1 MANDLVV
8 KSNTLI
14 NASYSL
20 TLAEQRLIGLA
31 IVKANNQHKEVDT
44 NTMLVVTAAE
54 YVDMFKVDRA
64 AAYMALKDASERL
77 FSRYFTYDIY
87 SREYGKE
94 YDLKPPKKLN
104 TSDDLIKV
112 KSRWVQKIA
121 YREKSGAVYFQFST
135 DLIPLITNLKE
146 YFTSYYLSQTSD
158 FSSTYATRLFELLMQ
173 WKSTNAI
180 PVMAL
185 HELRNSLGVEENQ
198 YKLVADFKKRVLD
211 IAVNQI
217 NETTDYKIEYEQ
229 HKEGRTITGFS
240 FKFKLKHSKSKAQ
253 IDSKRDPNTPDFFIK
268 MTDAQRHLFA
278 NKMSEMPE
286 MSKYSQGT
294 ESYQQFAVR
303 IAEMLLQPEKFREL
317 YPLLKKLGFNQ

>member
-240 FKFKLKHSKSKAQ
+240 FKFKLKRSKSKAK

-317 YPLLKKLGFNQ
+317 YPLLEKAGYK

>member
-94 YDLKPPKKLN
+94 YDLKPPRKLS

-146 YFTSYYLSQTSD
+146 YFTSYYLSQTAD
-158 FSSTYATRLFELLMQ
+158 FSSSYATRLFELLMQ
-173 WKSTNAI
+173 WKSINAI
-180 PVMAL
+180 PIMAL

-240 FKFKLKHSKSKAQ
+240 FKFKLKHSKSKVQ

-317 YPLLKKLGFNQ
+317 YPLLEKAGYK

>member
-94 YDLKPPKKLN
+94 YDLKPPRKLS

-121 YREKSGAVYFQFST
+121 YRERSGAVYFQFST

-146 YFTSYYLSQTSD
+146 YFTSYYLSQTAD
-158 FSSTYATRLFELLMQ
+158 FSSSYATRLFELLMQ
-173 WKSTNAI
+173 WKSTNSI

-240 FKFKLKHSKSKAQ
+240 FKFKLKRSKSKAK

-317 YPLLKKLGFNQ
+317 YPLLEKAGFK

>member
-94 YDLKPPKKLN
+94 YDLKPPKKLS

-240 FKFKLKHSKSKAQ
+240 FKFKLKHSKSKALT
-253 IDSKRDPNTPDFFIK
+253 DSKRDPNTPDFFIK
-268 MTDAQRHLFA
+268 MTDPQRHLFA

-317 YPLLKKLGFNQ
+317 YPLLEKAGYK

>member
-94 YDLKPPKKLN
+94 YDLKPPRKLS

-121 YREKSGAVYFQFST
+121 YRERSGAVYFQFST

-146 YFTSYYLSQTSD
+146 YFTSYYLSQTAD
-158 FSSTYATRLFELLMQ
+158 FSSSYATRLFELLMQ
-173 WKSTNAI
+173 WKSTNSI

-240 FKFKLKHSKSKAQ
+240 FKFKLKNSKSKAQ

-317 YPLLKKLGFNQ
+317 YPLLE

>member
-240 FKFKLKHSKSKAQ
+240 FKFKLKRSKSKAK

-294 ESYQQFAVR
+294 ESYQQFAIR

-317 YPLLKKLGFNQ
+317 YPLLEKAGFKD

>member
-317 YPLLKKLGFNQ
+317 YPLLEKAGYK

>member
-94 YDLKPPKKLN
+94 YDLKPPRKLS

-121 YREKSGAVYFQFST
+121 YRERSGAVYFQFST

-146 YFTSYYLSQTSD
+146 YFTSYYLSQTAD
-158 FSSTYATRLFELLMQ
+158 FSSSYATRLFELLMQ
-173 WKSTNAI
+173 WKSTNSI

-240 FKFKLKHSKSKAQ
+240 FKFKLKNSKSKAQ

-294 ESYQQFAVR
+294 ESYQQFAIR

-317 YPLLKKLGFNQ
+317 YPILEKLGFN